1 MAAKPNLFYPEMTNF
16 VLPLHA
22 TREELIE
29 IAIGW
34 AEAHDLHVSIE
45 RFFPDYLVAAVPAG
59 GDIAAAIADFEP
71 VRRLCLRRSPFD
83 IVAVNQA
90 QHMAM
95 NPESLIVVLE
105 PLSDDGLRATALT
118 ARMGDVEAL
127 RWWVG
132 LVRESAAAMQRGAWA
147 IEPGGRRVHVP
158 DHWHTAGA
166 HELAAD
172 GVPMLSAAGSARF
185 RFDDPGAP
193 PASG

>member
-22 TREELIE
+22 TREELIA
-29 IAIGW
+29 IAVGW
-34 AEAHDLHVSIE
+34 ADAHDLHVSIE
-45 RFFPDYLVAAVPAG
+45 RFFPDYLVGAVPAG
-59 GDIAAAIADFEP
+59 GDVAAAIAEFEP
-71 VRRLCLRRSPFD
+71 VRRVCLRRHPFD

-118 ARMGDVEAL
+118 SRMGDLDAL

-132 LVRESAAAMQRGAWA
+132 LVREAAGAMGRGAWA
-147 IEPGGRRVHVP
+147 IEPGGRRVYVA
-158 DHWHTAGA
+158 DHWHTTGA
-166 HELAAD
+166 QELAAR
-172 GVPMLSAAGSARF
+172 GVPMLSAVGSATF
-185 RFDDPGAP
+185 EFDDLT
-193 PASG
+193 